1 MFIITLS
8 LGEAFANEM
17 QLILHHCVDF
27 ITAFVTSVDVLPVL
41 PFLLY
46 F

>member
-1 MFIITLS
+1 MFIITLTI
-8 LGEAFANEM
+8 GEAFANEI
-17 QLILHHCVDF
+17 QLILHHGVGF
-27 ITAFVTSVDVLPVL
+27 IMAFVTSFDVLPVL